1 MSGVP
6 PMRDRD
12 VVKAIETLDTSTTKL
27 STITIWLLPVAIF
40 ILAGVQVWTIFFP
53 PH

>member
-1 MSGVP
+1 MGDVTP
-6 PMRDRD
+6 FTERD

-27 STITIWLLPVAIF
+27 STINIWLAVAIS
-40 ILAGVQVWTIFFP
+40 ILAGVHVWTIFFP